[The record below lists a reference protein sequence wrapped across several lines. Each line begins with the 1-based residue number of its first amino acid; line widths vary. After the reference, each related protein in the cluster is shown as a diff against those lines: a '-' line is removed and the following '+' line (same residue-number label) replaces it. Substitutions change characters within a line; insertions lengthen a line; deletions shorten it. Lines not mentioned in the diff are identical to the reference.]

1 MGRDR
6 KPKEV
11 PDISFRNSRRRK
23 RLDSSHDINSDY
35 SNVDDDGFPGGILH
49 RRALERNR
57 VAAKKCRV
65 RKREEASAL
74 ASREQVLED
83 QNRYLYTHY
92 KSLSTEIYLL
102 KSELLRHMNCN
113 CTLIQ
118 EYITNEARRSMN
130 QLNAS
135 PLAMYP
141 CSDATPNHL
150 DNRTRRTSCLD
161 AEAIAVD
168 GHSLLGDPM
177 AEPSS
182 NRRPHELSDNTTIT
196 SNLTYS
202 PNSLNLDIYNYKY
215 DNILSNTHGQLD
227 YDVTRIY

>member
-6 KPKEV
+6 KPKEA
-11 PDISFRNSRRRK
+11 PDISFRNSRTRK
-23 RLDSSHDINSDY
+23 PLDSSHDFNSDY
-35 SNVDDDGFPGGILH
+35 NNVDDDGFPGGILH

-57 VAAKKCRV
+57 VAARKCRV

-74 ASREQVLED
+74 ASREQALED

-102 KSELLRHMNCN
+102 KTELLRHMNCN
-113 CTLIQ
+113 CILIQ

-141 CSDATPNHL
+141 CSDAIPSNL
-150 DNRTRRTSCLD
+150 DNRTRRASYLD

-168 GHSLLGDPM
+168 SHSLLSDPM

-182 NRRPHELSDNTTIT
+182 NRRPNELPDNITIT
-196 SNLTYS
+196 PNLTYS
-202 PNSLNLDIYNYKY
+202 HNSPEVDIYNYRY
-215 DNILSNTHGQLD
+215 DNILGNTWSA
-227 YDVTRIY
+227 